1 MDTVRRRGMT
11 WTRSRSEA
19 FASRQRRRKEAMG
32 VLEGKVAFVT
42 GAARG
47 QGRSHA
53 IRLAEEGADI
63 ITIDLCAQPET
74 VSVPGS
80 TKEDLEETVRQVE
93 ALDRRIVAE
102 VGDIRDLGRMTEVVE
117 KGIAE
122 FGRLDIVLGNAAIW
136 SVGET
141 EPETPE
147 ERYAVW
153 RETVDVN
160 LTGQWVVMEATV
172 PKLVEQNEGGAIVL
186 TSSTAGLKSMSI
198 DSLGQT
204 AYTAAKHGVIG
215 LMRNYAVELAKYSI
229 RVNCVAPTSV
239 ETPMIQN
246 PVTEKYLAQHPE
258 LGDLMSNLLPVPAV
272 EPRDISNGILYL
284 VSDAGRYVTGTTLPV
299 DAGFLVK

>member
-1 MDTVRRRGMT
+1 
-11 WTRSRSEA
+11 
-19 FASRQRRRKEAMG
+19 MG
-32 VLEGKVAFVT
+32 VLEGKVAFIT

-53 IRLAEEGADI
+53 VRLAEEGADI

-153 RETVDVN
+153 RETVDIN
-160 LTGQWVVMEATV
+160 LTGQWVVIEATV
-172 PKLVEQNEGGAIVL
+172 PKLIEQGEGGAIVL

-229 RVNCVAPTSV
+229 RVNTVAPTSV

-246 PVTEKYLAQHPE
+246 PVTEKYLEQHPE

>member
-1 MDTVRRRGMT
+1 
-11 WTRSRSEA
+11 
-19 FASRQRRRKEAMG
+19 MG
-32 VLEGKVAFVT
+32 VLDGKVAFIT

-53 IRLAEEGADI
+53 VRLAEEGADI

-93 ALDRRIVAE
+93 ALDRRIIAE

-117 KGIAE
+117 QGVAE
-122 FGRLDIVLGNAAIW
+122 LGRLDIVLGNAAIW

-147 ERYAVW
+147 DRYAVW
-153 RETVDVN
+153 RETVDIN
-160 LTGQWVVMEATV
+160 LTGQWVVLEATV
-172 PKLVEQNEGGAIVL
+172 PKLIEQNEGGAIVL

-229 RVNCVAPTSV
+229 RVNTVAPTSV

-246 PVTEKYLAQHPE
+246 PVTEKYLEQHPE
-258 LGDLMSNLLPVPAV
+258 LADLMSNLLPVPAV

>member
-1 MDTVRRRGMT
+1 
-11 WTRSRSEA
+11 
-19 FASRQRRRKEAMG
+19 MG
-32 VLEGKVAFVT
+32 VLDGKVAFVT

-63 ITIDLCAQPET
+63 ITVDLCAQPET

-80 TKEDLEETVRQVE
+80 TPEDLAETVRLVE
-93 ALDRRIVAE
+93 GLDRRIVAE
-102 VGDIRDLGRMTEVVE
+102 QGDIRDLARMTEVVE
-117 KGIAE
+117 QGIAQL
-122 FGRLDIVLGNAAIW
+122 GRLDIVCGNAAIW

-147 ERYAVW
+147 ERYTVW
-153 RETVDVN
+153 KETVDIN
-160 LTGQWVVMEATV
+160 LTGQWVTLEATV
-172 PKLVEQNEGGAIVL
+172 PKLIEQGEGGAIVL
-186 TSSTAGLKSMSI
+186 TSSTAGLKSMAI
-198 DSLGQT
+198 DSLSQT

-229 RVNCVAPTSV
+229 RVNSVAPTSV

-246 PVTEKYLAQHPE
+246 PVTEKYLEKHPE
-258 LGDLMSNLLPVPAV
+258 LGDLMANLLPVPAV
-272 EPRDISNGILYL
+272 EPRDISNGILFL

>member
-1 MDTVRRRGMT
+1 
-11 WTRSRSEA
+11 
-19 FASRQRRRKEAMG
+19 MG

-93 ALDRRIVAE
+93 ALDRRILAE

-160 LTGQWVVMEATV
+160 LTGQWVVIEATA
-172 PKLVEQNEGGAIVL
+172 PKLIEQGEGGAIVL

-246 PVTEKYLAQHPE
+246 PVTERYLEQHPE
-258 LGDLMSNLLPVPAV
+258 LGDLMANLLPVPAV

>member
-1 MDTVRRRGMT
+1 
-11 WTRSRSEA
+11 
-19 FASRQRRRKEAMG
+19 MG

-141 EPETPE
+141 EPVTPE

-160 LTGQWVVMEATV
+160 LTGQWVVIEATA
-172 PKLVEQNEGGAIVL
+172 PKLIEQGEGGAIVL

-229 RVNCVAPTSV
+229 RVNTVAPTSV

-246 PVTEKYLAQHPE
+246 PVTEKYLEQHPE
-258 LGDLMSNLLPVPAV
+258 LADLMSNLLPVPAV

>member
-1 MDTVRRRGMT
+1 
-11 WTRSRSEA
+11 
-19 FASRQRRRKEAMG
+19 MG

-160 LTGQWVVMEATV
+160 LTGQWVVVEATV
-172 PKLVEQNEGGAIVL
+172 PKLIEQNEGGAIVL

-198 DSLGQT
+198 DSLAQT

-215 LMRNYAVELAKYSI
+215 LMRNSAVELAKYSI

-246 PVTEKYLAQHPE
+246 PVTERYLEQHPE

>member
-1 MDTVRRRGMT
+1 
-11 WTRSRSEA
+11 
-19 FASRQRRRKEAMG
+19 MG

-63 ITIDLCAQPET
+63 IAVDLCAQLET

-80 TKEDLEETVRQVE
+80 TREDLEETVRQVE

-102 VGDIRDLGRMTEVVE
+102 VADIRDLERMTEVAAA
-117 KGIAE
+117 GITE
-122 FGRLDIVLGNAAIW
+122 LGRLDIVLGNAAIW
-136 SVGET
+136 AVGEA
-141 EPETPE
+141 EPEGIE
-147 ERYAVW
+147 ERVKVW
-153 RETVDVN
+153 RETVDIN
-160 LTGQWVVMEATV
+160 LTGQWVTLEATV
-172 PKLVEQNEGGAIVL
+172 PKLIEQNEGGAIVL
-186 TSSTAGLKSMSI
+186 TSSTAALKSMSL
-198 DSLGQT
+198 DSVAQT
-204 AYTAAKHGVIG
+204 SYTAAKHGVIG

-229 RVNCVAPTSV
+229 RVNTVAPTSC
-239 ETPMIQN
+239 ETPMIMN
-246 PVTEKYLAQHPE
+246 PVTEGYLAQHPE
-258 LGDLMSNLLPVPAV
+258 LADLMSNLLPVPAV

>member
-1 MDTVRRRGMT
+1 
-11 WTRSRSEA
+11 
-19 FASRQRRRKEAMG
+19 MG

-63 ITIDLCAQPET
+63 IAVDLCAQPET

-80 TKEDLEETVRQVE
+80 TREDLEETVRQVE

-102 VGDIRDLGRMTEVVE
+102 VADIRDLERMTEVAAA
-117 KGIAE
+117 GITE
-122 FGRLDIVLGNAAIW
+122 LGRLDIVLGNAAIW
-136 SVGET
+136 AVGEA
-141 EPETPE
+141 EPEGIE
-147 ERYAVW
+147 ERVKVW
-153 RETVDVN
+153 RETVDIN
-160 LTGQWVVMEATV
+160 LTGQWVTLEATV
-172 PKLVEQNEGGAIVL
+172 PKLIEQNEGGAIVL
-186 TSSTAGLKSMSI
+186 TSSTAALKSMSL
-198 DSLGQT
+198 DSVAQT
-204 AYTAAKHGVIG
+204 SYTAAKHGVIG

-229 RVNCVAPTSV
+229 RVNTVAPTSC
-239 ETPMIQN
+239 ETPMIMN
-246 PVTEKYLAQHPE
+246 PVTEGYLAQHPE
-258 LGDLMSNLLPVPAV
+258 LADLMSNLLPVPAV